1 MARKEFKYRGLT
13 LEALQK
19 LSVEE
24 FISLA
29 GSRTRRSLIRGMK
42 GRRATFLK
50 RSRKDPKTV
59 LRTHC
64 RDMIVLPEFIGRTFA
79 IYNGKEFVSVK
90 ILPDMIGMYFGEL
103 SPTRKRV
110 MHTAPGKGATRASKF
125 ISLK

>member
-1 MARKEFKYRGLT
+1 MARKEFKYRGLS
-13 LEALQK
+13 LEELQK

-24 FISLA
+24 FMNLA
-29 GSRTRRSLIRGMK
+29 QSRTRRSLNRGLK
-42 GRRATFLK
+42 DRRAALLK
-50 RSRKDPKTV
+50 RSRKDSKAV

-103 SPTRKRV
+103 SPTRRRV

-125 ISLK
+125 VSLK